1 MRSFIIRFVAIGAII
16 SLSACASAP
25 RPSENYLDAGA
36 RQHIKTVDAVLIT
49 KQDRIAA
56 DIKKNSPLTQLSA
69 LSGIPILPAFLDV
82 GVAGV
87 RSINA
92 NKMAKPMREKLD
104 GHDYAFEFKKHVEQ
118 SLEGTTLDGIEDFE
132 IVRRDYPGLRG
143 QLIEESYADAV
154 LVVDMKY
161 GFTPNF
167 GTLYVYSLAMLF
179 PNRPELKRFQE
190 SPGDDRVLEFS
201 DNIYR
206 NQYAVG
212 ISTKTKDGKA
222 SENAAVWAKMS
233 EEQLVEVL
241 ELAGRNLSSTIA
253 NDIGIDDV
261 ESDLDLIPEGY
272 VLNTKFD
279 NLNRKFSEIRS
290 LDSIFETP
298 IDNDDVVSDADIID
312 EQGIESEN
320 KPAIDTGLNESI
332 GAEIDVSVDDV
343 KTSS

>member
-25 RPSENYLDAGA
+25 RPSENHLDAGA

-56 DIKKNSPLTQLSA
+56 DIKKNSPLTQLTA

-233 EEQLVEVL
+233 QEQLVEVL

-272 VLNTKFD
+272 VLNTKYD
-279 NLNRKFSEIRS
+279 NLNRKFAEIRS

-298 IDNDDVVSDADIID
+298 PENSDVKPDPDATVGPDDDPVN
-312 EQGIESEN
+312 E
-320 KPAIDTGLNESI
+320 TGLDKDIET
-332 GAEIDVSVDDV
+332 EIETTVGDVQTGS
-343 KTSS
+343 

>member
-1 MRSFIIRFVAIGAII
+1 
-16 SLSACASAP
+16 
-25 RPSENYLDAGA
+25 
-36 RQHIKTVDAVLIT
+36 
-49 KQDRIAA
+49 
-56 DIKKNSPLTQLSA
+56 
-69 LSGIPILPAFLDV
+69 
-82 GVAGV
+82 
-87 RSINA
+87 
-92 NKMAKPMREKLD
+92 
-104 GHDYAFEFKKHVEQ
+104 
-118 SLEGTTLDGIEDFE
+118 
-132 IVRRDYPGLRG
+132 
-143 QLIEESYADAV
+143 
-154 LVVDMKY
+154 MKY

-272 VLNTKFD
+272 V
-279 NLNRKFSEIRS
+279 
-290 LDSIFETP
+290 P
-298 IDNDDVVSDADIID
+298 VSYTHLTLPTIY
-312 EQGIESEN
+312 
-320 KPAIDTGLNESI
+320 
-332 GAEIDVSVDDV
+332 SV
-343 KTSS
+343 